1 MSAIQ
6 KGENLKNKKLPWE
19 GGMKIII
26 QEFNESLV
34 FGVYGRKRE
43 IKELNN
49 QHFNFGATNSKI
61 TWVNEG
67 ETDEDE
73 SFGLWWSSHASLLS
87 YCYNLLEMR
96 FARKT
101 GYEFNGV
108 SHLNRLKQEAKN
120 MFNNMMDN
128 LQTEKF
134 VNYYQKY

>member
-1 MSAIQ
+1 
-6 KGENLKNKKLPWE
+6 
-19 GGMKIII
+19 MKIIL

-73 SFGLWWSSHASLLS
+73 SFGLWWSSHVSLLS

-101 GYEFNGV
+101 GYEFEGL
-108 SHLNRLKQEAKN
+108 SHKKRLTNAAEIMYHQIIN
-120 MFNNMMDN
+120 T
-128 LQTEKF
+128 LQTERF
-134 VNYYQKY
+134 VNYYSPR